1 MHISV
6 CVCVCVCLHA
16 GKGPL
21 PPDGAALC
29 LTDREHERILLL
41 ETSCPPSA
49 PQKMLHYA
57 VA

>member
-1 MHISV
+1 MHI
-6 CVCVCVCLHA
+6 CVCVYVCLHA